1 MFNCDKIQDNS
12 LTPDKVLN
20 SFDRCISFCIVRY
33 TSWVHFLWPTW
44 YFTLLQRAM
53 QSAVLAR
60 GISSVRHVPVL
71 CPDE

>member
-20 SFDRCISFCIVRY
+20 SFDMCISFCIVRY

-44 YFTLLQRAM
+44 YFTLL
-53 QSAVLAR
+53 
-60 GISSVRHVPVL
+60 
-71 CPDE
+71 